1 MRSRIETR
9 KDKAKEGAQEPKAT
23 RLRTDAVTITTKKGE
38 KITTASNEDSEEME
52 NEKMLLEPQVWDT
65 EGLDKE
71 QTKQGMKKEAES
83 MKRQGV
89 FKGVGINDVPQQHR
103 NNIIDSRWVLRQKGN
118 EVRARI
124 VAKGFTERFND
135 LDDI

>member
-1 MRSRIETR
+1 
-9 KDKAKEGAQEPKAT
+9 
-23 RLRTDAVTITTKKGE
+23 
-38 KITTASNEDSEEME
+38 
-52 NEKMLLEPQVWDT
+52 MLLEPQVWDT

-71 QTKQGMKKEAES
+71 QIKQGMKKEAES

-118 EVRARI
+118 EVRAGI
-124 VAKGFTERFND
+124 VANGFTERFND

>member
-1 MRSRIETR
+1 
-9 KDKAKEGAQEPKAT
+9 
-23 RLRTDAVTITTKKGE
+23 
-38 KITTASNEDSEEME
+38 ME